1 MRNQT
6 SDSRRSGRPSRPF
19 RKKKRKGGGG
29 ANGNKGGQ
37 SNGSRVAQG
46 LQPQP
51 QMAAVCQKCGQ
62 PASDGK
68 LCSFHR
74 NLLNALRN
82 GGQAPTGKQGGGRN
96 NNNRGP
102 STGYASSGHGY
113 GPPF

>member
-1 MRNQT
+1 
-6 SDSRRSGRPSRPF
+6 
-19 RKKKRKGGGG
+19 
-29 ANGNKGGQ
+29 
-37 SNGSRVAQG
+37 
-46 LQPQP
+46 
-51 QMAAVCQKCGQ
+51 MAAVCQKCGQ

-82 GGQAPTGKQGGGRN
+82 GGQAPTGKRGGGR